1 MEDGDSLRLRPT
13 WFFGE
18 LGQIIRVA
26 GQQHDRAFHLKSR
39 ERRLKILQV
48 HLQQGTISREEYEQH
63 PREMGSTGSI
73 CRYLLW
79 AFCRTVAGRS
89 ADSLVGGLPWLPR

>member
-26 GQQHDRAFHLKSR
+26 
-39 ERRLKILQV
+39 
-48 HLQQGTISREEYEQH
+48 
-63 PREMGSTGSI
+63 
-73 CRYLLW
+73 LW

>member
-39 ERRLKILQV
+39 ERRLKILRV

-73 CRYLLW
+73 CRYL
-79 AFCRTVAGRS
+79 CGRS
-89 ADSLVGGLPWLPR
+89 AEQLLGVLLIR

>member
-1 MEDGDSLRLRPT
+1 MLLSLPKAVFLAPRAATVYAVSHMEDGDSLRLRPT

-26 GQQHDRAFHLKSR
+26 
-39 ERRLKILQV
+39 
-48 HLQQGTISREEYEQH
+48 
-63 PREMGSTGSI
+63 
-73 CRYLLW
+73 LW